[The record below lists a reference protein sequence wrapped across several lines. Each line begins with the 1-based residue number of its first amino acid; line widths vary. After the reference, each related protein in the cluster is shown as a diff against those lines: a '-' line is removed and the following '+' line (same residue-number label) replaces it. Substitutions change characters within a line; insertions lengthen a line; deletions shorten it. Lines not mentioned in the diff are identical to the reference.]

1 MMCGVQYKVNRQV
14 CVGGGSSGLVGIQVD
29 LLIDEEDEKRPADT
43 HH

>member
-1 MMCGVQYKVNRQV
+1 MGSSTRLTEK
-14 CVGGGSSGLVGIQVD
+14 CVWGGGSSGLVGIQVD